1 METRYRDLEDGLMT
15 TTEVCHFFKIAKS
28 TVYDWADRGLIK
40 SIKVGKTRRWLRR
53 SVLELAAHTS
63 DACSGADQNSRQSEA
78 AS

>member
-1 METRYRDLEDGLMT
+1 MIFFRAKRILLFEK
-15 TTEVCHFFKIAKS
+15 CHFFKIAKS

-53 SVLELAAHTS
+53 SVLEIAANTS
-63 DACSGADQNSRQSEA
+63 DGCSEADQDSRKGGS